1 MPYHKTIRA
10 MNTIKTFI
18 PSESVDSFKKF
29 ADKTQKNVK
38 DFTYSLGKPYQKLF
52 YHPVIEEDGTAGHL
66 TKVFHEVCD
75 LTVNI
80 PEQSG
85 WKLLAT
91 YKDDA
96 FTPVDPTKE
105 LVFKNPQH
113 GAHYGKCDHCG
124 HWCKNAY
131 VIENITTGE
140 ELQVGCEC
148 IKKFGID
155 DMYYISDFTR
165 KLYEIYNYKLN
176 YATDK
181 EYGDLLEWGGRKDS
195 SYKNAILK
203 TNLIMAAKS
212 QYEICPVYKKGTK
225 VENVRYRSATLE
237 GIDTILNSG
246 NLKVDETYVK
256 AVCEFGA
263 KIQPK
268 TEFEEDMLTVAK
280 NFYCY
285 QGQEVY
291 AFFLVKAYE
300 DSLKPELN
308 LPKGCQV
315 KVCGKVIQKRFE
327 ESYFGMMEINTILTD
342 KGVTCERYGKVPTT
356 EDKRTSF
363 YALVKGV
370 FKGKVSLDRA
380 TKNPKKGIEVINI

>member
-1 MPYHKTIRA
+1 
-10 MNTIKTFI
+10 MNTLKTFI
-18 PSESVDSFKKF
+18 PLEAVDSFKKF
-29 ADKTQKNVK
+29 ADKTKKNV
-38 DFTYSLGKPYQKLF
+38 DGFTYSIGKPYQKLF
-52 YHPVIEEDGTAGHL
+52 YHPVVDEDGTVGHRI
-66 TKVFHEVCD
+66 KVFHEVCD
-75 LTVNI
+75 LIVNI
-80 PEQSG
+80 PEESG
-85 WKLLAT
+85 WRLLAT
-91 YKDDA
+91 YINGA
-96 FTPVDPTKE
+96 FTPVDSTKE

-113 GAHYGKCDHCG
+113 GIDYGKCDHCG

-140 ELQVGCEC
+140 ELQLGCEC
-148 IKKFGID
+148 IKKFGIN

-165 KLYEIYNYKLN
+165 KLHEIYDYRLN

-181 EYGDLLEWGGRKDS
+181 EYGDIEEWGGRKDS

-203 TNLIMAAKS
+203 TNLIMAAKA
-212 QYEICPVYKKGTK
+212 QYDICPVYKKGTK

-246 NLKVDETYVK
+246 NLKVDEAYVK

-268 TEFEEDMLTVAK
+268 TEFEEDMVTVAK

-285 QGQEVY
+285 QDQEVY

-308 LPKGCQV
+308 LQKGCQV

-327 ESYFGMMEINTILTD
+327 ESYYGMMEINTILTD
-342 KGVTCERYGKVPTT
+342 KGVTCERYGKIPTT

-370 FKGKVSLDRA
+370 FNGKVSLDRA
-380 TKNPKKGIEVINI
+380 TKNPKKGIDVINI

>member
-1 MPYHKTIRA
+1 

-18 PSESVDSFKKF
+18 PSESVEAFKKF

-75 LTVNI
+75 LTINI

-256 AVCEFGA
+256 AVCEFGV

-308 LPKGCQV
+308 IPKGCQV

-327 ESYFGMMEINTILTD
+327 ESYYGMMEINTILTD

-380 TKNPKKGIEVINI
+380 TKNPKKGIEVISI

>member
-1 MPYHKTIRA
+1 

-52 YHPVIEEDGTAGHL
+52 YHPVIEEDGTAVHL

-75 LTVNI
+75 LTINI

-91 YKDDA
+91 YKNDA
-96 FTPVDPTKE
+96 FIPVDPTKE

-256 AVCEFGA
+256 AVCEFGS

-268 TEFEEDMLTVAK
+268 TDFEEDMLTVAK

-308 LPKGCQV
+308 IPKGCQV

-327 ESYFGMMEINTILTD
+327 ESYYGMMEINTILTD

>member
-1 MPYHKTIRA
+1 

-75 LTVNI
+75 LTINI

-91 YKDDA
+91 YKNDA
-96 FTPVDPTKE
+96 FIPVDPTKE

-308 LPKGCQV
+308 IPKGCQV

-327 ESYFGMMEINTILTD
+327 ESYYGMMEINTILTD

>member
-1 MPYHKTIRA
+1 

-18 PSESVDSFKKF
+18 PSESVDAFKKF
-29 ADKTQKNVK
+29 ADKTRKNVK
-38 DFTYSLGKPYQKLF
+38 DFSYSLGKPYEKLF
-52 YHPVIEEDGTAGHL
+52 YHPVINEEGIGGHRIE
-66 TKVFHEVCD
+66 VFHEVCD
-75 LTVNI
+75 LTIDI

-85 WKLLAT
+85 WRLLAT

-96 FTPVDPTKE
+96 FTPADPTKE
-105 LVFKNPQH
+105 LIFKNPQH
-113 GAHYGKCDHCG
+113 GADYGKCDHCG

-131 VIENITTGE
+131 VIENIATGK

-148 IKKFGID
+148 IKKFGIN
-155 DMYYISDFTR
+155 DMYYISDFT
-165 KLYEIYNYKLN
+165 KKFYELYDYRIS
-176 YATDK
+176 YATDD
-181 EYGDLLEWGGRKDS
+181 EFGDIEEWGGRKDS

-203 TNLIMAAKS
+203 TNLIMAAKA
-212 QYEICPVYKKGTK
+212 QYDICPVYKKGTK
-225 VENVRYRSATLE
+225 VEHVRYRSATLE

-246 NLKVDETYVK
+246 NLKVDEAYVK

-268 TEFEEDMLTVAK
+268 TEFEEDMLAVAK

-370 FKGKVSLDRA
+370 FNGKVSLDRA
-380 TKNPKKGIEVINI
+380 TKNPKKGIEVMEI

>member
-1 MPYHKTIRA
+1 

-29 ADKTQKNVK
+29 ADNTQKNVK
-38 DFTYSLGKPYQKLF
+38 GFAYSLGKPYQKLF
-52 YHPVIEEDGTAGHL
+52 YHPVIEEDGTAGHI

-75 LTVNI
+75 LTINI

-131 VIENITTGE
+131 IIENITTGE

-203 TNLIMAAKS
+203 TNLIMAAKF

-225 VENVRYRSATLE
+225 VDNVRYRSATLE

-246 NLKVDETYVK
+246 NLKVDKTYVK

>member
-1 MPYHKTIRA
+1 

-52 YHPVIEEDGTAGHL
+52 YHPVIEEDGTVGHL

-181 EYGDLLEWGGRKDS
+181 GYGDLLEWGGRKDS

-203 TNLIMAAKS
+203 TNLIMAAKA
-212 QYEICPVYKKGTK
+212 QYDICPAYKKGTK
-225 VENVRYRSATLE
+225 VEHVRYRSATLE

-246 NLKVDETYVK
+246 KLKVDEAYVK

-268 TEFEEDMLTVAK
+268 TEFEEDMLAVAK

-370 FKGKVSLDRA
+370 FNGKVSLDRA
-380 TKNPKKGIEVINI
+380 TKNPKKGIEVVIEI

>member
-1 MPYHKTIRA
+1 MK
-10 MNTIKTFI
+10 TIKTFI
-18 PSESVDSFKKF
+18 PSESVDAFKKF
-29 ADKTQKNVK
+29 ADKTRKNVK
-38 DFTYSLGKPYQKLF
+38 DFTYSLGKPYEKLF
-52 YHPVIEEDGTAGHL
+52 YHPVINEEGIGGQRIE
-66 TKVFHEVCD
+66 VFHEVCD
-75 LTVNI
+75 LTIDI
-80 PEQSG
+80 PDQSG
-85 WKLLAT
+85 WRLLAT

-96 FTPVDPTKE
+96 FTPADPTKE
-105 LVFKNPQH
+105 LIFKNPQH
-113 GAHYGKCDHCG
+113 GADYGKCDHCG

-131 VIENITTGE
+131 VIENIATGK

-148 IKKFGID
+148 IKKFGIN
-155 DMYYISDFTR
+155 DMYYISDFTK
-165 KLYEIYNYKLN
+165 KLYELYDYRIS
-176 YATDK
+176 YATDD
-181 EYGDLLEWGGRKDS
+181 EFGDIEEWGGRKDS
-195 SYKNAILK
+195 SCKNAILK
-203 TNLIMAAKS
+203 TNLIMAAKA
-212 QYEICPVYKKGTK
+212 QYDICPVYKKGTK
-225 VENVRYRSATLE
+225 VEHVRYRSATLE

-246 NLKVDETYVK
+246 KLKVDEAYVK

-268 TEFEEDMLTVAK
+268 TEFEEDMLAVAK

-370 FKGKVSLDRA
+370 FNGKVSLDRA
-380 TKNPKKGIEVINI
+380 TKNPKKGIEVVIEI

>member
-1 MPYHKTIRA
+1 

-18 PSESVDSFKKF
+18 PSESVDAFKKF
-29 ADKTQKNVK
+29 ADKTRKNVK
-38 DFTYSLGKPYQKLF
+38 DFAYSLGKPYEKLF
-52 YHPVIEEDGTAGHL
+52 YHPVINEEGIGGQRIE
-66 TKVFHEVCD
+66 VFHEVCD
-75 LTVNI
+75 LTIDI

-85 WKLLAT
+85 WRLLAT

-96 FTPVDPTKE
+96 FTPADPTKE

-113 GAHYGKCDHCG
+113 GIDYGKCDHCG

-148 IKKFGID
+148 IKKFGIN
-155 DMYYISDFTR
+155 DMYYISDFTK
-165 KLYEIYNYKLN
+165 KLYELYDYRIS
-176 YATDK
+176 YATDD
-181 EYGDLLEWGGRKDS
+181 EFGDIEEWGGRKDS

-203 TNLIMAAKS
+203 TNLIMAGKA
-212 QYEICPVYKKGTK
+212 QYDICPVYKKGTK
-225 VENVRYRSATLE
+225 VEHVRYRSATLE

-246 NLKVDETYVK
+246 KLKVDEAYVK

-268 TEFEEDMLTVAK
+268 TEFEEDMLAVAK

-285 QGQEVY
+285 QGQDVY

-342 KGVTCERYGKVPTT
+342 KGVTCERYGKVPTN

-363 YALVKGV
+363 YAIVKGV
-370 FKGKVSLDRA
+370 FNGKVSLGRA
-380 TKNPKKGIEVINI
+380 TKNPKKGIEVKEI

>member
-1 MPYHKTIRA
+1 MIRA

-18 PSESVDSFKKF
+18 PSESVDAFKRF
-29 ADKTQKNVK
+29 ADKTRKNVK
-38 DFTYSLGKPYQKLF
+38 DFAYSLGKPYEKLF
-52 YHPVIEEDGTAGHL
+52 YHPVINEDGSVGH
-66 TKVFHEVCD
+66 KIKAFHEVCD
-75 LTVNI
+75 LTINI

-85 WKLLAT
+85 WRLLAT

-96 FTPVDPTKE
+96 FTPADPTKE
-105 LVFKNPQH
+105 LIFKNPAH
-113 GAHYGKCDHCG
+113 GADYGKCDFCG

-131 VIENITTGE
+131 VVENVKTGE

-148 IKKFGID
+148 IKKFGIN
-155 DMYYISDFTR
+155 DMYYISDFTK
-165 KLYEIYNYKLN
+165 KLYELYDYRIS
-176 YATDK
+176 YATDD
-181 EYGDLLEWGGRKDS
+181 EFGDIEEWGGRKDS

-203 TNLIMAAKS
+203 TNLIMAAKA
-212 QYEICPVYKKGTK
+212 QYDICPVYKKGTK
-225 VENVRYRSATLE
+225 VEHVCYRSATLE

-246 NLKVDETYVK
+246 KLKVDEAYVK

-268 TEFEEDMLTVAK
+268 TEFEEDMLAVAK

-285 QGQEVY
+285 QAQEVY

-308 LPKGCQV
+308 LQKGNQV
-315 KVCGKVIQKRFE
+315 KVSGNVIQQRFE
-327 ESYFGMMEINTILTD
+327 ESYYGMMEINTILTD
-342 KGVTCERYGKVPTT
+342 KGITCERYGKIPTT
-356 EDKRTSF
+356 EENGIKRTSF

-370 FKGKVSLDRA
+370 FNGKVSLDRA

>member
-1 MPYHKTIRA
+1 
-10 MNTIKTFI
+10 MNTLKTFI
-18 PSESVDSFKKF
+18 PLEAVDSFKKF
-29 ADKTQKNVK
+29 ADKTKKNV
-38 DFTYSLGKPYQKLF
+38 DGFTYSIGKPYQKLF
-52 YHPVIEEDGTAGHL
+52 YHPVVDEDGTVGHRI
-66 TKVFHEVCD
+66 KVFHEVCD
-75 LTVNI
+75 LIVNI
-80 PEQSG
+80 PEESG
-85 WKLLAT
+85 WRLLAT
-91 YKDDA
+91 YMNGA
-96 FTPVDPTKE
+96 FTPVDSTKE

-113 GAHYGKCDHCG
+113 GIDYGKCDHCG

-140 ELQVGCEC
+140 ELQLGCEC
-148 IKKFGID
+148 IKKFGIN

-165 KLYEIYNYKLN
+165 KLHEIYDYRLN

-181 EYGDLLEWGGRKDS
+181 EYGDIEEWGGRKDS

-203 TNLIMAAKS
+203 TNLIMAAKA
-212 QYEICPVYKKGTK
+212 QYDICPVYKKGTK
-225 VENVRYRSATLE
+225 IENVRYRSATLE

-246 NLKVDETYVK
+246 NLKVDEAYVK

-268 TEFEEDMLTVAK
+268 TEFEEDMVTVAK

-285 QGQEVY
+285 QDQEVY

-308 LPKGCQV
+308 LQKGCQV

-327 ESYFGMMEINTILTD
+327 ESYYGMMEINTILTD
-342 KGVTCERYGKVPTT
+342 KGVTCERYGKIPTT

-370 FKGKVSLDRA
+370 FNGKVSLDRA
-380 TKNPKKGIEVINI
+380 TKNPKKGIDVINI

>member
-1 MPYHKTIRA
+1 
-10 MNTIKTFI
+10 MNTLKTFI
-18 PSESVDSFKKF
+18 PLEAVDSFKKF
-29 ADKTQKNVK
+29 ADKTKKNV
-38 DFTYSLGKPYQKLF
+38 DGFTYSIGKPYQKLF
-52 YHPVIEEDGTAGHL
+52 YHPVVAEDGTVGHCI
-66 TKVFHEVCD
+66 KVFHEVCD
-75 LTVNI
+75 LIVNI
-80 PEQSG
+80 PEESG
-85 WKLLAT
+85 WRLLAT
-91 YKDDA
+91 YMNGA
-96 FTPVDPTKE
+96 FTPVDSTKE

-113 GAHYGKCDHCG
+113 GIDYGKCDHCG

-140 ELQVGCEC
+140 ELQLGCEC
-148 IKKFGID
+148 IKKFGIN

-165 KLYEIYNYKLN
+165 KLHEIYDYRHN

-181 EYGDLLEWGGRKDS
+181 EYGDIEEWGGRKDS

-203 TNLIMAAKS
+203 TNLIMAAKA
-212 QYEICPVYKKGTK
+212 QYDICPVYKKGTK

-246 NLKVDETYVK
+246 NLKVDEAYVK

-268 TEFEEDMLTVAK
+268 TEFEEDMVTVAK

-285 QGQEVY
+285 QDQEVY

-308 LPKGCQV
+308 LQKGCQV

-327 ESYFGMMEINTILTD
+327 ESYYGMMEINTILTD
-342 KGVTCERYGKVPTT
+342 KGVTCERYGKIPTT

-370 FKGKVSLDRA
+370 FNGKVSLDRA
-380 TKNPKKGIEVINI
+380 TKNPKKGIDVINI

>member
-1 MPYHKTIRA
+1 

-18 PSESVDSFKKF
+18 PSESVDAFKKF
-29 ADKTQKNVK
+29 ADKTRKNVK
-38 DFTYSLGKPYQKLF
+38 DFAYSLGKPYEKLF
-52 YHPVIEEDGTAGHL
+52 YHPVINEDGTAGHRI
-66 TKVFHEVCD
+66 KAFHEVCD
-75 LTVNI
+75 LTIDI

-237 GIDTILNSG
+237 GIDTILNRG

-327 ESYFGMMEINTILTD
+327 ESYYGMMEINTILTD

-370 FKGKVSLDRA
+370 FNGKVSLDRA

>member
-1 MPYHKTIRA
+1 

-148 IKKFGID
+148 IKNFGID

-225 VENVRYRSATLE
+225 VDNVRYRSATLE

>member
-1 MPYHKTIRA
+1 

-18 PSESVDSFKKF
+18 PSESVDAFKKF
-29 ADKTQKNVK
+29 ADKTRKNVK
-38 DFTYSLGKPYQKLF
+38 DFAYSLGKPYEKLF
-52 YHPVIEEDGTAGHL
+52 YHPVINEEGIGGQRIE
-66 TKVFHEVCD
+66 VFHEVCD
-75 LTVNI
+75 LTIDI

-85 WKLLAT
+85 WRLLAT

-96 FTPVDPTKE
+96 FTPADPTKE
-105 LVFKNPQH
+105 LIFKNPAH
-113 GAHYGKCDHCG
+113 GADYGKCDHCG

-131 VIENITTGE
+131 VIENIATGK

-148 IKKFGID
+148 IKKFGIN
-155 DMYYISDFTR
+155 DMYYISDFTK
-165 KLYEIYNYKLN
+165 KLYELYDYRIS
-176 YATDK
+176 YATDD
-181 EYGDLLEWGGRKDS
+181 EFGDIEELGGRKDS

-203 TNLIMAAKS
+203 TNLIMAAKA
-212 QYEICPVYKKGTK
+212 QYDICPVYKKGTK
-225 VENVRYRSATLE
+225 VEHVRYRSATLE

-246 NLKVDETYVK
+246 KLKVDETYVK

-268 TEFEEDMLTVAK
+268 TEFEEDMLAVAK

-370 FKGKVSLDRA
+370 FNGKVSLDRA
-380 TKNPKKGIEVINI
+380 TKNPKKGIEVVIEI